1 MGGEQV
7 AAAALTGRL
16 PLPRRR
22 TASRASSSEQ
32 LAFYRPGG
40 PLVAVGGLAGGAGT
54 STLAYL
60 LARRAA
66 RHSTVPVLLAE
77 LDPGGGLVALAGAA
91 SSLALGE
98 LARAVDE
105 ECAPDRPFAEV
116 VAGLRLVA
124 STEAGD
130 PGPLPVGVLER
141 LLDDARAAHGLVVVD
156 AGQPTAGEAERLLA
170 MADHLLLCVPATA
183 AGVRRAELRLSGGLL
198 RRVGT
203 ASRRAL
209 VCAATQQGAPAQV
222 RQLRRLGDGRFD
234 RLLLVP
240 HLPQLARGDLDQ
252 PAFEP
257 TLAALA
263 TILRRRA

>member
-1 MGGEQV
+1 M
-7 AAAALTGRL
+7 AAAALTDRFS
-16 PLPRRR
+16 LPRRC
-22 TASRASSSEQ
+22 TASRAASSDQ
-32 LAFYRPGG
+32 LAFHRPGG
-40 PLVAVGGLAGGAGT
+40 PLVAVCGLAGGAGT

-77 LDPGGGLVALAGAA
+77 LEAGGGLVALAGAA
-91 SSLALGE
+91 SSLGLCE

-105 ECAPDRPFAEV
+105 ERPPERPFTEA
-116 VAGLRLVA
+116 AGLRLVA
-124 STEAGD
+124 STETGAPD
-130 PGPLPVGVLER
+130 PFPTGGLER

-156 AGQPTAGEAERLLA
+156 AGQPTAGVGERLLA

-183 AGVRRAELRLSGGLL
+183 AGVRRAELQLASALL
-198 RRVGT
+198 RRGGG
-203 ASRRAL
+203 AGNRAL
-209 VCAATQQGAPAQV
+209 VCAATQRGAPAKV
-222 RQLRRLGDGRFD
+222 RQLRRLADGRVD

-240 HLPQLARGDLDQ
+240 HLPQLARGEVDQ

-263 TILRRRA
+263 TLLRRRA

>member
-1 MGGEQV
+1 MGGEPV
-7 AAAALTGRL
+7 AATALTGRL
-16 PLPRRR
+16 SLPRRHP
-22 TASRASSSEQ
+22 ASRAGSSGQ
-32 LAFYRPGG
+32 LAFHRSGG
-40 PLVAVGGLAGGAGT
+40 PLVAVCGLAGGAGA

-77 LDPGGGLVALAGAA
+77 LGSGSGLVSLVGAA
-91 SSLALGE
+91 APLALRE

-105 ECAPDRPFAEV
+105 ERAPERPFAEA
-116 VAGLRLVA
+116 AGLRLVA
-124 STEAGD
+124 STEPGD
-130 PGPLPVGVLER
+130 PGPLPTGALER

-170 MADHLLLCVPATA
+170 AADHLLLCAPATV
-183 AGVRRAELRLSGGLL
+183 AGI
-198 RRVGT
+198 RRVELQLAGGPLGRIAAT
-203 ASRRAL
+203 GRRAL
-209 VCAATQQGAPAQV
+209 VCTATQPATRAQV
-222 RQLRRLGDGRFD
+222 RQLRRLADGRVD
-234 RLLLVP
+234 QLLLVP
-240 HLPQLARGDLDQ
+240 HLPELARGELDP

>member
-1 MGGEQV
+1 MGGEPV
-7 AAAALTGRL
+7 AAAALTDRL

-22 TASRASSSEQ
+22 TASHAASSEQ
-32 LAFYRPGG
+32 LAFHRPGG
-40 PLVAVGGLAGGAGT
+40 PLVVVCGLAGGAGT

-77 LDPGGGLVALAGAA
+77 LEAGGGLVALAGAA
-91 SSLALGE
+91 SSLGLCE

-105 ECAPDRPFAEV
+105 ERPPERPFTEA
-116 VAGLRLVA
+116 AGLRLVA
-124 STEAGD
+124 ATQ
-130 PGPLPVGVLER
+130 PGAPDPLPVGALER

-156 AGQPTAGEAERLLA
+156 VGQPGAGEAARLLA
-170 MADHLLLCVPATA
+170 MADHLLLCMPATA
-183 AGVRRAELRLSGGLL
+183 AGVRRAELRLAGGLL

-203 ASRRAL
+203 GNRRAL

-222 RQLRRLGDGRFD
+222 RQLRRLGDGRVD

-240 HLPQLARGDLDQ
+240 HLPHLARGEVDQ

-257 TLAALA
+257 TLSALGM
-263 TILRRRA
+263 ILRRRA